1 VILFNSK
8 KPPMEHLLP
17 WRLSFFLGA
26 VSGGIADSVRLSFS
40 EELSQNPNFVD
51 HLERRGQR
59 RLSRRRLQVCEER
72 SFSRE
77 RNDDCKLVGAIID
90 RPREKRERVLGRS
103 CFPPMDECLQ
113 FKFRTIVIGF
123 YSSTDKVFR
132 GVLQYLKARKSSVR
146 EFEEALRKPSLA
158 GKVPS
163 ACEAD
168 E

>member
-1 VILFNSK
+1 LGQGKATHAPIRPLTERRKRSWHDGRSARGSPKRGTSFGGSRG
-8 KPPMEHLLP
+8 
-17 WRLSFFLGA
+17 RLS
-26 VSGGIADSVRLSFS
+26 
-40 EELSQNPNFVD
+40 
-51 HLERRGQR
+51 
-59 RLSRRRLQVCEER
+59 LQVCEEC
-72 SFSRE
+72 SFNRE

-90 RPREKRERVLGRS
+90 RPREKRERVLGKS

-123 YSSTDKVFR
+123 YSSTAKVFR
-132 GVLQYLKARKSSVR
+132 GVLRYFKACKSSAR